1 MKLATLTSKTKAS
14 NSKMTQETPQ
24 TTPIWPSEIRL
35 AKTRDCIDIKFD
47 NNVAVSLS
55 AELLRVESPSAEVQG
70 HGAGQKITPTGKRLV
85 KITGI
90 ESVGNYAIRLAFDD
104 GHDTGIFS
112 WTLLYDYGQR
122 QEHLMADYL
131 ERLLAAGASRDPH

>member
-1 MKLATLTSKTKAS
+1 MIQAPP
-14 NSKMTQETPQ
+14 EER
-24 TTPIWPSEIRL
+24 PIWPSEIRL
-35 AKTRDCIDIKFD
+35 AKTRDFIEIKFD

-90 ESVGNYAIRLAFDD
+90 EPVGNYAIRLAFDD

-112 WTLLYDYGQR
+112 WALLYDYVQR
-122 QEHLMADYL
+122 QDHLMADYL
-131 ERLLAAGASRDPH
+131 ERLLSSGASRDPR